1 MSDIRYAIRALV
13 RQPVFTIVAVVTLA
27 LGLGANTAIF
37 SLIYHTL
44 LRPLPYPNADRLVF
58 VFNSYPL
65 MGLSQASVAIPDYV
79 DRRTQAPAIEEAA
92 LYTKQNLNLT
102 DGGRPE
108 RVGGLRVTPS
118 LFATLQR
125 TPALGRAFSNE
136 EGTPGRDRVAIL
148 THAFWRTRF
157 GADRGAI
164 GRSIQLDGAPYE
176 IVGVLSADFELP
188 SPDIS
193 LLVPFAFTPAQVSD
207 QERGRE
213 FSSMVARLRPG
224 ATIEQVNAQM
234 RTIVAR
240 NLDRLPNARA
250 FARTSGFTAF
260 AVDFREQLVGD
271 FRAPLLLLQASVIV
285 VLLIAGANVASLLL
299 VRATG
304 RSRELGIRIA
314 MGAGLWPIVRQL
326 LVESLVLSAAG
337 LVAGLAVGL
346 MGVRVMVALSPS
358 QIAGVSGAS
367 LNLPVLAFTMAL
379 AVATGV
385 MFGLVPALALR
396 RTNLTELL
404 NDDSARTSPGRG
416 TGRTRA
422 TLVVA
427 ETALAL
433 MLLVGAGLLV
443 KSFARLLEV
452 DPGFK
457 SDHVLTAQISLPA
470 SQYPDAGARAAFWT
484 RLLDGVR
491 RVPGVTSVGLTSNI
505 PLSGNVSSG
514 SYSILGL
521 ALGQNE
527 ARPHGRQEVA
537 GGDYFGALRIPLVKG
552 RLFSDLDTPTSE
564 PVVAIDQYLVDRYFR
579 DRDPIGQQIQSGGP
593 TSPKFTI
600 VGVVGTINA
609 IDLGQPVNKERLY
622 YPVTQAPQASMALLV
637 RTAVEPGAVA
647 AQVRTAVASID
658 AALPTYDVRSLD
670 EWMARSLAPRRA
682 PMLLL
687 AIFGAVA
694 LLLSTI
700 GIYGALAYSVAER
713 ARELAIRRALG
724 ADRRTILTLVLQRG
738 LLTAGL
744 GIVIGIVG
752 AALLTRYLESQLF
765 GVSPYDP
772 VVLVVVSALLLAVA
786 TAACL
791 VPALRATRIHP
802 IAALREA

>member
-1 MSDIRYAIRALV
+1 M
-13 RQPVFTIVAVVTLA
+13 FTIVAVVTLA

-44 LRPLPYPNADRLVF
+44 LRPLPYPDADRLVF

-65 MGLSQASVAIPDYV
+65 MGLPQASVAIPDYL
-79 DRRTQAPAIEEAA
+79 DRRTQAPAIEEAT
-92 LYTKQNLNLT
+92 LYTEQNLNLT

-118 LFATLQR
+118 FFATLQR
-125 TPALGRAFSNE
+125 TPTLGRAFSDE

-148 THAFWRTRF
+148 THAFWRTSF
-157 GADRGAI
+157 GADRAAI

-176 IVGVLSADFELP
+176 IVGVLPADFELP
-188 SPDIS
+188 SPDVS
-193 LLVPFAFTPAQVSD
+193 LLVPFAFTPAQMSD

-213 FSSMVARLRPG
+213 FSMMIARLRSG
-224 ATIEQVNAQM
+224 ATIEQVNTQM

-250 FARTSGFTAF
+250 FAQTSGFTGF

-271 FRAPLLLLQASVIV
+271 FRAPLLLLQAAVVV

-314 MGAGLWPIVRQL
+314 IGAGRWPIVRQL

-337 LVAGLAVGL
+337 VVAGLAVGL

-367 LNLPVLAFTMAL
+367 LNLPVLAFTMTL

-404 NDDSARTSPGRG
+404 NDDSLRTSPGRG

-427 ETALAL
+427 ETALSL

-443 KSFARLLEV
+443 RSFARLQNV

-470 SQYPDAGARAAFWT
+470 TQYPDAGERVAFWT

-521 ALGQNE
+521 ALGHNE
-527 ARPHGRQEVA
+527 ARPHARQEVV
-537 GGDYFGALRIPLVKG
+537 GGDHFGALQIPLVKG
-552 RLFSDLDTPTSE
+552 RLFSNLDTPTSA
-564 PVVAIDQYLVDRYFR
+564 PVVVIDQYLVDRYFR
-579 DRDPIGQQIQSGGP
+579 DRDPIGQQIQTGGP
-593 TSPKFTI
+593 TSPKITI

-622 YPVTQAPQASMALLV
+622 YPVTQEPLASMALLA
-637 RTAVEPGAVA
+637 RTAVEPEAVA
-647 AQVRTAVASID
+647 ARIRTAAASID
-658 AALPTYDVRSLD
+658 AALPIYDIRSLD

-682 PMLLL
+682 PMVLL

-694 LLLSTI
+694 LLLSAI
-700 GIYGALAYSVAER
+700 GIYGALASSVTER
-713 ARELAIRRALG
+713 ARELAIRQALG

-765 GVSPYDP
+765 GVSPHDP
-772 VVLVVVSALLLAVA
+772 VVLAVVSALLLAVA
-786 TAACL
+786 TVACL
-791 VPALRATRIHP
+791 VPALRATRIRP